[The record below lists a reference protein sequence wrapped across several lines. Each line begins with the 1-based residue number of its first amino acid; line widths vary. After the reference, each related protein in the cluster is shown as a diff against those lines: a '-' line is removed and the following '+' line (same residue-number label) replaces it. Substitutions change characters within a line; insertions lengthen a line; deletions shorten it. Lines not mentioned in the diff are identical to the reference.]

1 MQKVYERIVWVDFPS
16 TKTALASRL
25 LNQMDYAID
34 EIDNRVVK
42 LSGYQ
47 EEALLS
53 EQNSKESEI
62 KAKISETNAKES
74 EVKSKEYMEK
84 AFAGTPEGY
93 DDLVDRVNSP
103 VIRQT
108 TEETI
113 VGCEDGGL
121 KLLKVGGN
129 SYQKVTSPKNK
140 LNLNDV
146 FSSGFGT
153 FSESQ
158 WGIILTYVA
167 DEKFRLSHIN
177 VSGSANAPASG
188 VETASIQIYGTFR
201 TDSDLILSGCPVGGG
216 EDTYYLKFETLE
228 EPTEVYKDYGSGVVV
243 PGGKTG
249 RISFVAK
256 VGLELDLILYPMLS
270 KEGGAYEPYGLPY
283 APSPERKSDIA
294 NFGDCVGLISGMY
307 ADGTGL
313 YSVNDS
319 YCCSQ
324 FEIKCAEGEN
334 FELRTDVARSM
345 AFVMYKNGKYYNTV
359 TQAGDVMAFTIPS
372 GVTSINFNIDCP
384 LADVGRVRLT
394 RTVGGITFYP
404 LVIRTKSK
412 NLAVLRKA
420 NSTSY
425 ELIENEDGTYTTISN
440 ASNDESGLRTPLTQR
455 LKKGVYTLTNIQS
468 NGKVRIRL
476 GMESQ
481 NDIFADVGQSIT
493 FEYDGVGVV
502 NFISHNV
509 KAGQTTTYKI
519 QLEEGSVATDFVPA
533 KETQTIIWLPQPL
546 RGIGGANDELVK
558 RNGVWYGKR
567 NTVRRSLK
575 GLTWGSTNGVWH
587 YTDKISDIALTKT
600 TTDGAKMSEAFLC
613 THLPYKSDRSF
624 IINGKELG
632 ITAWYGVDY
641 SAYRLAV
648 YPNMTLEEW
657 KTFVEKTDVYIE
669 YPLAEPVFEEL
680 SSSMQLKLNA
690 LETYADV
697 THIIIDSHIKTSG
710 ILSEYG
716 TTKIASYTL
725 KSLLNSESNKVLI
738 EELSTA
744 IIAVGSEE

>member
-1 MQKVYERIVWVDFPS
+1 MQKAYERIIWADFPS

-25 LNQMDYAID
+25 LNRMDYAID
-34 EIDNRVVK
+34 EIDNRVVE

-93 DDLVDRVNSP
+93 DDLVERVNSP

-188 VETASIQIYGTFR
+188 VETASIQIYGSFQ

-307 ADGTGL
+307 ASGTGL
-313 YSVNDS
+313 YTVDDS

-324 FEIKCAEGEN
+324 FEIKCTGGEVFN
-334 FELRTDVARSM
+334 VQIDAIRDIG
-345 AFVMYKNGKYYNTV
+345 FVMYRDGKYYTTV
-359 TQAGDVMAFTIPS
+359 NSTQRNEMTFTIPS
-372 GVTSINFNIDCP
+372 DVTSININIGGS
-384 LADVGRVRLT
+384 LEEIGKINLT
-394 RTVGGITFYP
+394 RIIDGVKYYP
-404 LVIRTKSK
+404 VVIRTKSK
-412 NLAVLRKA
+412 NLAKLQRA
-420 NSTSY
+420 NSSSY
-425 ELIENEDGTYTTISN
+425 ELIENEDGTYTTIAK
-440 ASNDESGLRTPLTQR
+440 ASNDESGIRAYLTKK
-455 LKKGVYTLTNIQS
+455 LKVGTYTLSNIQS
-468 NGKVRIRL
+468 GGRVQIRV
-476 GMESQ
+476 
-481 NDIFADVGQSIT
+481 NNTTIATADVKQTCT
-493 FEYDGVGVV
+493 FDYDGKSDILIVCA
-502 NFISHNV
+502 NA
-509 KAGQTTTYKI
+509 KASTTQVHKI

-533 KETQTIIWLPQPL
+533 KETQTIVWLPQPL

-558 RNGVWYGKR
+558 RDGVWG
-567 NTVRRSLK
+567 VLRRFAE
-575 GLTWGSTNGVWH
+575 TTFNGSESWNKNG
-587 YTDKISDIALTKT
+587 TGT
-600 TTDGAKMSEAFLC
+600 
-613 THLPYKSDRSF
+613 
-624 IINGKELG
+624 
-632 ITAWYGVDY
+632 
-641 SAYRLAV
+641 
-648 YPNMTLEEW
+648 
-657 KTFVEKTDVYIE
+657 TDVYRF
-669 YPLAEPVFEEL
+669 YTQLPLAKRVTNASLVANALCDSYNVVSGANTYDLKDGFAISTGNAVFVYDKDYNSGDVSAWKSHLAESPVTVVYERAEPIFEEL
-680 SSSMQLKLNA
+680 SVDNQIALNSI
-690 LETYADV
+690 ETFADT
-697 THIIIDSHIKTSG
+697 THIIVDSYIPTSG

-716 TTKIASYTL
+716 TTKIAAYTL